1 MIFVPVGNNV
11 PMADVQGWASAPQL
25 VIKAGNFND
34 LSTTVVR
41 EIQKAACPTT
51 TTTTTVKMCKGKGDM
66 VVVVD
71 GSGSVGQQG
80 WDLSKQATVALFD
93 LVNADTRMATVVFS
107 GSAELLTGLTQNKAK
122 LTTDMQAKA
131 FPRSSTNT
139 AAGLKTAR
147 LELESN
153 GLANTEKVIIVIT
166 DGRPN
171 PPKSLV
177 DDEVQK
183 CKNNGY
189 KMIFVPV
196 GSNVPMADVQR
207 WASSPQLVVQAS
219 NFNSLATTVVAEI
232 QKAACPPVIDMML
245 PRGRPVLGR
254 TLQQITTTNRWDW
267 SWSMIPRGTVSNWG
281 SLLHVTTGGNCCNNG
296 DRVPACWFHGGK
308 LSLHCAFGNPGV
320 GNDLI
325 NCDFG
330 ATFGVQYDV
339 KLSVDMRQASIS
351 VNGAVQCSKTLSA
364 APTVGLKATVYAC
377 DPWYMAADAEMWD
390 LKYAPN

>member
-71 GSGSVGQQG
+71 GSGSVRQAG

-93 LVNADTRMATVVFS
+93 LVSADTRMSTVVFS
-107 GSAELLTGLTQNKAK
+107 GSAELLTGLTHNKAK

-147 LELESN
+147 LELENN

-171 PPKSLV
+171 RPKSLV
-177 DDEVQK
+177 DDEVQR

-232 QKAACPPVIDMML
+232 QKAACPSADTMVACL
-245 PRGRPVLGR
+245 GRPQGWVRPYGDVSVSDAGAKECKSKCLGGGYTYFGFECPMAGR
-254 TLQQITTTNRWDW
+254 KVHCQCSNDQKSQQ
-267 SWSMIPRGTVSNWG
+267 
-281 SLLHVTTGGNCCNNG
+281 
-296 DRVPACWFHGGK
+296 K
-308 LSLHCAFGNPGV
+308 LSDEFCQGNGNPLIHPHVHCV
-320 GNDLI
+320 GPYIADGWN
-325 NCDFG
+325 FG
-330 ATFGVQYDV
+330 DAVVG
-339 KLSVDMRQASIS
+339 SVYVASR
-351 VNGAVQCSKTLSA
+351 
-364 APTVGLKATVYAC
+364 
-377 DPWYMAADAEMWD
+377 
-390 LKYAPN
+390 

>member
-93 LVNADTRMATVVFS
+93 LVSADTRMSTVVFS

-122 LTTDMQAKA
+122 LTSDMQAKA

-196 GSNVPMADVQR
+196 GSNVPMADVR
-207 WASSPQLVVQAS
+207 GWASSPQLVIEAS

-232 QKAACPPVIDMML
+232 QKAACPSDPILSCLTYPSASGWVRQGHDIDASAAGVMDCK
-245 PRGRPVLGR
+245 
-254 TLQQITTTNRWDW
+254 NRC
-267 SWSMIPRGTVSNWG
+267 S
-281 SLLHVTTGGNCCNNG
+281 TGGYSYFNLECPMSGKVLCQCANEQIG
-296 DRVPACWFHGGK
+296 RGVVPAEYCRGK
-308 LSLHCAFGNPGV
+308 GNPLVYPHVHCV
-320 GNDLI
+320 G
-325 NCDFG
+325 
-330 ATFGVQYDV
+330 
-339 KLSVDMRQASIS
+339 
-351 VNGAVQCSKTLSA
+351 
-364 APTVGLKATVYAC
+364 P
-377 DPWYMAADAEMWD
+377 
-390 LKYAPN
+390 